1 MAGLFQSG
9 LKAGVC
15 APRPALARRDSEKIL
30 VFPLLASDC
39 QERQGRSGDRAEP
52 PATAHFGE
60 HFICILK
67 ALRALRQ
74 VAEGSVNRLR
84 IARHMLRRAPEI
96 GLTNGIA
103 DANVH

>member
-9 LKAGVC
+9 LEAGVC
-15 APRPALARRDSEKIL
+15 APRPALARRGSEKIL
-30 VFPLLASDC
+30 VFPLLASEC

-52 PATAHFGE
+52 PATARFGE

-74 VAEGSVNRLR
+74 VAKRGVNSLR
-84 IARHMLRRAPEI
+84 VARDMLRRAPEI